1 MVPIYRIFRTS
12 VQVMHVRKSHH
23 ALAAS
28 HRPAKLNS
36 RADSH
41 RSNMAKLATTGIAG
55 SLRRAPK
62 AAENE
67 VNKHDARASVSEWRH
82 RKPRLTRWR
91 VVLTGT
97 AQPYECSP
105 EELVCYGRPRTHDSF
120 LAAGL
125 VDLDSDFDFVSD
137 FFELSELD
145 FSDAFLSAFSP
156 FL

>member
-82 RKPRLTRWR
+82 RKPRLTPWR
-91 VVLTGT
+91 VVLAKTK
-97 AQPYECSP
+97 QPCWFAAA
-105 EELVCYGRPRTHDSF
+105 ELVVYEIKLARSSNLCIIQFPDSARCNYDGRYGF
-120 LAAGL
+120 AG
-125 VDLDSDFDFVSD
+125 SDGYW
-137 FFELSELD
+137 EIL
-145 FSDAFLSAFSP
+145 
-156 FL
+156 